1 MCVHL
6 DVSSATEQQSRQWTL
21 RVDASVIL
29 LPSSREGEPSTQR
42 PVRQQGRLTQLIW
55 MQATKRPAPWCP
67 LQSNLSLAMT
77 MLLCTAMLR
86 LYCCVDAVAFAVTS
100 AAEMAVASVQRIG
113 IQQIS
118 YSPQSLYYCTGIP
131 RDCTTGWTLPQAVQQ
146 FVARSKQIPTAQCL
160 PYKPDPIGLYTPQ
173 QLCQG
178 VCAAVHPYALQG
190 QFSSK
195 QISSIPSAQQHIR
208 QYGGVITRF
217 DVYDD
222 FRAFFAN
229 ATNAKQVY
237 RPKRSSNLAFGHAV
251 VLVGQELMGV
261 KVGRWRILQGCL

>member
-1 MCVHL
+1 MLATSPQVY
-6 DVSSATEQQSRQWTL
+6 SSKDPRQTGGL
-21 RVDASVIL
+21 
-29 LPSSREGEPSTQR
+29 
-42 PVRQQGRLTQLIW
+42 
-55 MQATKRPAPWCP
+55 
-67 LQSNLSLAMT
+67 NLAGQVGDQDPCNT
-77 MLLCTAMLR
+77 CT
-86 LYCCVDAVAFAVTS
+86 AFAVTS